1 MKIGSDYTTE
11 HDHFSITRHR
21 IIRAVIAR
29 GHHEIDNY
37 ATCSSIDI
45 MKNNATC
52 SSIAIFRYTGNCG
65 LFEHQ
70 TKIAAMETQLNA
82 LMDADKKEEQDG

>member
-1 MKIGSDYTTE
+1 
-11 HDHFSITRHR
+11 
-21 IIRAVIAR
+21 
-29 GHHEIDNY
+29 
-37 ATCSSIDI
+37 